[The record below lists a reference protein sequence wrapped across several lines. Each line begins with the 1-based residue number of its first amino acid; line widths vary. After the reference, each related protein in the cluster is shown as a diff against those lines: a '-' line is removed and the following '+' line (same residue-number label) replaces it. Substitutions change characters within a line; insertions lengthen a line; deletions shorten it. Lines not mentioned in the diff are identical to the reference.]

1 MAARAIV
8 DPSSS
13 WASLLPPSRSR
24 SRSRSSSR
32 AWKPKP
38 TGVHP
43 NHESRLQIQTGS
55 RAGPRSTTSLVS
67 SGSRNTT
74 TTTHYSGGTV
84 LRRYNIT
91 ASTTTTTNGGDAIL
105 PDYTASLSQ
114 QLASSPPLL
123 SLSIPSSTPPPVPID
138 WCTHPS
144 APSDHHHHPCPHGCD
159 RPETPITSVS
169 FPISNPVS
177 HPLTDPVTEP
187 IFPSDPL
194 DIFPTN
200 STFSESGLRA
210 KRLALLRRS
219 SNFSREWRHDPKRN
233 KKAQE
238 AARRIIEGCHPR
250 EKKGGMRDR
259 VKRWGRELGTLKGL
273 RGSKDGGAAAAAAA
287 GRRGEEGER
296 KKEARWSWKRGWK
309 GDNGLGESG
318 GHKSKEK
325 PAAAA
330 AAAAEQTRWQLALGP
345 GDETTS
351 IPAPSPVPKP
361 PRNSVVMEQLYMAE
375 GIGVGSTKTSSGS
388 RRNRL
393 GQAEEKDTANRKY
406 ANNAGQG
413 REVHEHEKMQS
424 KQKNRTSGLWK
435 RGMEKVKKLLVL
447 STDKSKARS
456 ASRTATSTRPYNAAK
471 AKIVDTSLLHPHWKG
486 RHLGEVKGIND
497 QHPSSES
504 PAGAFL
510 LPSLLPRPKHSFSKS
525 ATMEVPETTTT
536 MARDNKTDKSDN
548 ESMVAPPT
556 TWYIDDDEV
565 SHFEEGK
572 RPRSAEE
579 KGKGIDYS
587 LYHEDSVFKI
597 QTRGFP
603 PPRPYPGPKER
614 CKCYNCTKTLL
625 LRETAPA
632 ANQEN
637 GSLMQTYQGRVP
649 SYQTTTS
656 TRSSWSIS
664 SNQTPPEDQFPPRPA
679 LRPSPTYLGSLLPP
693 YQDTWALPP
702 LQISGDF
709 SKAPEFTA
717 FTHTPTGRLSG
728 TFQKS
733 VAPRNVTP
741 SRYGSH
747 GEEEDENFWSGTRSK
762 NRHGDSVKPGFHGFM
777 KGGETYY
784 PAVKELTKN
793 LKTKSSK
800 TTTSEQIPT
809 KAWTETWTKTPT
821 KTPQKLAGPQRT
833 NQSQRLLKHQN
844 HPYSHR
850 QILKSEEDRPISS
863 SSRHVSAEVTSNTTF
878 DANQGYYQG
887 INTQEHEYEHE
898 RYDEVNNY
906 LYGRAPS
913 YVGPGQRTPD
923 MFFARTPPL
932 ALTSSSSS
940 SSLFSSASAPV
951 SPALLSHVSEEGDSN
966 TEEEDPEIHDNL
978 GHQSNDK
985 HGRSHRNYY
994 RQSSRNNKSNSNG
1007 NHRSYKT
1014 SWSLSISI
1022 VSTRARSPRGF
1033 RNSKRE
1039 NKKNSNGSNAHA
1051 GPSSWHHET
1060 KISSTNRKRS
1070 LTTSTTTTTGSS
1082 RVSSLD
1088 EITTND
1094 NSSSA
1099 PRTYSH
1105 SQTRS
1110 DQTTTGTTG
1119 TTGTMDSGNDSRGTL
1134 EEEETGDSENGLLR
1148 HARTASFQV
1157 ETDLLIIPLEGVE
1170 EYVVPP
1176 PSSSS
1181 SSHSSSDSRGR
1192 GIDGEFEST
1201 SKHGIDG
1208 CLEVPSDDAPE
1219 TNMNGD
1225 GERRGCA
1232 EGNRKRDEGGG
1243 DNVEGSWEWERG
1255 RKRERERGREG
1266 TGYNDVRG
1274 EYEYGRGGWR
1284 IVDGGNGRVNERG
1297 GGGGGGGISIEVR
1310 ELKDEET
1317 ETETDTE
1324 KGGSV
1329 TPSTGQ

>member
-8 DPSSS
+8 DPSPS

-43 NHESRLQIQTGS
+43 NHESQLQIQTGS

-91 ASTTTTTNGGDAIL
+91 ASTTTTTNG
-105 PDYTASLSQ
+105 
-114 QLASSPPLL
+114 
-123 SLSIPSSTPPPVPID
+123 
-138 WCTHPS
+138 
-144 APSDHHHHPCPHGCD
+144 
-159 RPETPITSVS
+159 
-169 FPISNPVS
+169 
-177 HPLTDPVTEP
+177 
-187 IFPSDPL
+187 
-194 DIFPTN
+194 
-200 STFSESGLRA
+200 ESGLRA

-219 SNFSREWRHDPKRN
+219 SNFSSREWRHDPKRN

-318 GHKSKEK
+318 GQKSKEK

-424 KQKNRTSGLWK
+424 KQKNRTSRLWK

-447 STDKSKARS
+447 STDKSKA
-456 ASRTATSTRPYNAAK
+456 
-471 AKIVDTSLLHPHWKG
+471 
-486 RHLGEVKGIND
+486 
-497 QHPSSES
+497 Q
-504 PAGAFL
+504 
-510 LPSLLPRPKHSFSKS
+510 
-525 ATMEVPETTTT
+525 TTTT

-587 LYHEDSVFKI
+587 LYHEDSVFKT

-603 PPRPYPGPKER
+603 PPRRSSGPKER
-614 CKCYNCTKTLL
+614 CKCYNCTKALL
-625 LRETAPA
+625 LRETTPTG
-632 ANQEN
+632 NQEN
-637 GSLMQTYQGRVP
+637 GSLLQTYQRPVP

-679 LRPSPTYLGSLLPP
+679 LRSSPMYLGSLLPP
-693 YQDTWALPP
+693 YQATWALPP

-717 FTHTPTGRLSG
+717 FTHSPTGHLSG
-728 TFQKS
+728 TFQES
-733 VAPRNVTP
+733 A
-741 SRYGSH
+741 
-747 GEEEDENFWSGTRSK
+747 
-762 NRHGDSVKPGFHGFM
+762 
-777 KGGETYY
+777 
-784 PAVKELTKN
+784 
-793 LKTKSSK
+793 
-800 TTTSEQIPT
+800 IPT
-809 KAWTETWTKTPT
+809 RVWTETWTKTPT
-821 KTPQKLAGPQRT
+821 KAPLKLPAGPQRT
-833 NQSQRLLKHQN
+833 NRSQRLLKHEN

-850 QILKSEEDRPISS
+850 QILESEEDRSISS
-863 SSRHVSAEVTSNTTF
+863 SSGHVAAEITSNTTF
-878 DANQGYYQG
+878 DSNQEYYQG

-913 YVGPGQRTPD
+913 YVGLSQRTPD
-923 MFFARTPPL
+923 MFFTRSSPRAST
-932 ALTSSSSS
+932 AIASSSSCAS
-940 SSLFSSASAPV
+940 SSAPV
-951 SPALLSHVSEEGDSN
+951 SPALLSHVSEESNSN
-966 TEEEDPEIHDNL
+966 TEEEDPEIQDNL
-978 GHQSNDK
+978 RHQSADK
-985 HGRSHRNYY
+985 HGRSHP
-994 RQSSRNNKSNSNG
+994 Q
-1007 NHRSYKT
+1007 NHYK
-1014 SWSLSISI
+1014 
-1022 VSTRARSPRGF
+1022 
-1033 RNSKRE
+1033 
-1039 NKKNSNGSNAHA
+1039 
-1051 GPSSWHHET
+1051 
-1060 KISSTNRKRS
+1060 
-1070 LTTSTTTTTGSS
+1070 
-1082 RVSSLD
+1082 
-1088 EITTND
+1088 
-1094 NSSSA
+1094 
-1099 PRTYSH
+1099 
-1105 SQTRS
+1105 
-1110 DQTTTGTTG
+1110 
-1119 TTGTMDSGNDSRGTL
+1119 
-1134 EEEETGDSENGLLR
+1134 EEETGERERENDGLLR

-1157 ETDLLIIPLEGVE
+1157 ETDLLIIPLEEVE

-1176 PSSSS
+1176 
-1181 SSHSSSDSRGR
+1181 SSHSSSSSDSRGV
-1192 GIDGEFEST
+1192 DGEFEST
-1201 SKHGIDG
+1201 SKLGDDG

-1219 TNMNGD
+1219 TNMNGH
-1225 GERRGCA
+1225 GERRG
-1232 EGNRKRDEGGG
+1232 
-1243 DNVEGSWEWERG
+1243 
-1255 RKRERERGREG
+1255 
-1266 TGYNDVRG
+1266 
-1274 EYEYGRGGWR
+1274 GGWR

-1297 GGGGGGGISIEVR
+1297 GGRGGVNIEVR
-1310 ELKDEET
+1310 ELEDEGT

-1324 KGGSV
+1324 KGEFV
-1329 TPSTGQ
+1329 TPGIGQ